1 MYFWKEHLYVC
12 IFRSS
17 FKIMYFPINI
27 LISEVSKPVGGSQV
41 VLIPLDEAFTV
52 FFCKEQK

>member
-1 MYFWKEHLYVC
+1 
-12 IFRSS
+12 
-17 FKIMYFPINI
+17 MYFPINI